1 MTNNSRIPANDFSGK
16 KVVVL
21 GAARSGLAAC
31 GLLYDLGAEVTL
43 IDDFKSK
50 KAVAQDLNIPQIQVM
65 EADYDPQRIDTE
77 LLIPSPGI
85 PDSHPL
91 ISALIERGVPVYSE
105 VELASRFTRA
115 PIIAVTGSN
124 GKSTVTS
131 MIHEMILGGGFNSFL
146 GGNIGIPFTANVSEE
161 RNLNPA
167 SPVQIVEVSSF
178 QAEHLDQFRPDV
190 AVFLNLSPDHMDRY
204 PDLEAYG
211 KAKLQIVRNIA
222 THGWI
227 VYHLDDPFY
236 RSEFESRE
244 CAIPF
249 ADHPVEKASFLKE
262 NGWIIYQNQRLI
274 QVGELSLPGPHNI
287 LNFIAAA
294 TAANLLGVDVSAITQ
309 VMREFKGL
317 PHRLELVGEIGKVR
331 YYNDSKAT
339 NVSAAKVAL
348 ESFKDSIILILGG
361 SDKGATDYPE
371 LEYLI
376 QGRVK
381 QIIAYGQAGARLSE
395 IYQGLVPIIYKREF
409 GAAVEAAHQIS
420 EAGDTVLLAPA
431 CASFDQ
437 FTNYEERG
445 ESFRRFVQSFLKETI
460 LA

>member
-1 MTNNSRIPANDFSGK
+1 MTNNSRISANDFSGR

-31 GLLYDLGAEVTL
+31 SLLHDLGAEVTL
-43 IDDFKSK
+43 VDDLKSK
-50 KAVAQDLNIPQIQVM
+50 KEIELELNIPQIRVM
-65 EADYDPQRIDTE
+65 EAGYNPQELDTD

-105 VELASRFTRA
+105 VELASRFTSA

-131 MIHEMILGGGFNSFL
+131 MIHEMMLGGGFNSFL
-146 GGNIGIPFTANVSEE
+146 GGNIGVPFTANVSEE

-178 QAEHLDQFRPDV
+178 QAEHLDQFHPDI

-204 PDLEAYG
+204 PNLESYG

-222 THGWI
+222 TDGRI
-227 VYHLDDPFY
+227 VYNLDDPFF
-236 RSEFESRE
+236 RSEFVSRE

-249 ADHPVEKASFLKE
+249 TNQSEDKALFLKKNE
-262 NGWIIYQNQRLI
+262 WLVYQNQRLI

-287 LNFIAAA
+287 MNFIAAA
-294 TAANLLGVDVSAITQ
+294 TAANLLGVDVSVITQ
-309 VMREFKGL
+309 VMKEFDGL

-339 NVSAAKVAL
+339 NVAAAKVAL

-376 QGRVK
+376 RDRVK
-381 QIIAYGQAGARLSE
+381 QIIAYGQAGIRLSE
-395 IYQGLVPIIYKREF
+395 IYHGLVPILYEQAF
-409 GAAVEAAHQIS
+409 DSAVEDAHQIS
-420 EAGDTVLLAPA
+420 EPGDIVLLAPA

-437 FTNYEERG
+437 FSNYEERG
-445 ESFRRFVQSFLKETI
+445 DSFRRLVQTFLEETI

>member
-1 MTNNSRIPANDFSGK
+1 MTNNSQITADDFSDK

-31 GLLYDLGAEVTL
+31 RLLYDLGADVTL

-50 KAVAQDLNIPQIQVM
+50 KTIALDLNIPQIKVK
-65 EADYDPQRIDTE
+65 EAGYNPQTLDPD

-105 VELASRFTRA
+105 VELASRFTQA

-131 MIHEMILGGGFNSFL
+131 MIHEMMLAGGFNSFL
-146 GGNIGIPFTANVSEE
+146 GGNIGVPFTANVSEE
-161 RNLNPA
+161 RNLNPD
-167 SPVQIVEVSSF
+167 SPVQVVEVSSF
-178 QAEHLDQFRPDV
+178 QAEHLDRFRPDI

-204 PDLEAYG
+204 PNLESYG

-222 THGWI
+222 TSGWI

-249 ADHPVEKASFLKE
+249 ADHPVDKALFLKE
-262 NGWIIYQNQRLI
+262 NEWIICKNQRLI

-287 LNFIAAA
+287 MNFIAAA
-294 TAANLLGVDVSAITQ
+294 TAANLVGVDVSVITQ

-317 PHRLELVGEIGKVR
+317 PHRLELVGETGKVR

-339 NVSAAKVAL
+339 NVAAAKAAL

-371 LEYLI
+371 LDHLI
-376 QGRVK
+376 QERVK
-381 QIIAYGQAGARLSE
+381 QIIAYGQAGIRLSKM
-395 IYQGLVPIIYKREF
+395 YQGLVPILYEREF
-409 GAAVEAAHQIS
+409 GPAVEVAHQIS
-420 EAGDTVLLAPA
+420 EAGDIVLLAPA

-437 FTNYEERG
+437 FNNYEERG
-445 ESFRRFVQSFLKETI
+445 ESFRRLVQSFSEETI

>member
-1 MTNNSRIPANDFSGK
+1 MITNSQIAANEFSGK
-16 KVVVL
+16 KVIVL

-31 GLLYDLGAEVTL
+31 RLLYDLGAEITL

-50 KAVAQDLNIPQIQVM
+50 KEIATELNIPQIKVSGTG
-65 EADYDPQRIDTE
+65 YNPQTMDTD

-105 VELASRFTRA
+105 VELASRFTGA

-131 MIHEMILGGGFNSFL
+131 MIHEMMLGGGFNSFL
-146 GGNIGIPFTANVSEE
+146 GGNIGTPFAANVLEE

-178 QAEHLDQFRPDV
+178 QAEHLDQFQPDV
-190 AVFLNLSPDHMDRY
+190 AVFLNLFPDHMDRY
-204 PDLEAYG
+204 PTLEAYG

-222 THGWI
+222 ANGWI
-227 VYHLDDPFY
+227 VYNLDDPFY
-236 RSEFESRE
+236 ESEFESLK
-244 CAIPF
+244 CAVPF
-249 ADHPVEKASFLKE
+249 ADHPVDKALFLNKNE
-262 NGWIIYQNQRLI
+262 WIIHQNQRLI
-274 QVGELSLPGPHNI
+274 QVGDLSLPGPHSI
-287 LNFIAAA
+287 LNFLAAA
-294 TAANLLGVDVSAITQ
+294 TAANLLGVNASAITQ

-317 PHRLELVGEIGKVR
+317 PHRLELVAEVGKVR

-339 NVSAAKVAL
+339 NVAAAKVAL
-348 ESFKDSIILILGG
+348 ESFNDSVILILGG
-361 SDKGATDYPE
+361 SEKGATDYFE
-371 LEYLI
+371 LNCLI
-376 QGRVK
+376 RERVK
-381 QIIAYGQAGARLSE
+381 QIITYGQAGIRLSE
-395 IYQGLVPIIYKREF
+395 IYQGLVPILYEREF
-409 GAAVEAAHQIS
+409 GAAVEIARQIS
-420 EAGDTVLLAPA
+420 QAGDIVLLAPA

-437 FTNYEERG
+437 FSNYEERG
-445 ESFRRFVQSFLKETI
+445 ESFRRLVQSFVEESV